1 VRVATADELF
11 AEHRH
16 GVFRYLCRMV
26 GQVDA
31 AHDLT
36 QEVFL
41 RIARADVPERDPAG
55 LRAWVFTI
63 ARNLALNHAR
73 DGRRRLSSAEL
84 VETAEPAEPAVQ
96 ELSVA
101 LHRALGALDDLDR
114 DVFLL
119 RETGGLS
126 YAEIAATCELTV
138 EAVRARLHRA
148 RVNLRSALDGPVR
161 VHRERPVRFGGR
173 N

>member
-1 VRVATADELF
+1 VRVATAEDLF

-16 GVFRYLCRMV
+16 GVYRYLCRTV
-26 GQVDA
+26 GQVDTA
-31 AHDLT
+31 RDLT

-41 RIARADVPERDPAG
+41 RVARSHVPERDSAG
-55 LRAWVFTI
+55 LRAWVFAI

-73 DGRRRLSSAEL
+73 DGQRR
-84 VETAEPAEPAVQ
+84 PAEVELAEVAAPAVQ
-96 ELSVA
+96 ELGTA
-101 LHRALGALDDLDR
+101 IQRALAALAETDR

-119 RETGGLS
+119 RETAGLS
-126 YAEIAATCELTV
+126 YGEIAAACDLTV

-148 RVNLRSALDGPVR
+148 RIELREALDGPLR

-173 N
+173 DEP

>member
-1 VRVATADELF
+1 MRVATADELF

-26 GQVDA
+26 GQADGT
-31 AHDLT
+31 HDLT

-41 RIARADVPERDPAG
+41 RVARADVPERDPAG

-63 ARNLALNHAR
+63 ARNLALNHAP
-73 DGRRRLSSAEL
+73 DGRRLFPVEL
-84 VETAEPAEPAVQ
+84 AKTAEPAVQ

-161 VHRERPVRFGGR
+161 VHRERPVRFAGR
-173 N
+173 EGT

>member
-26 GQVDA
+26 GQADA
-31 AHDLT
+31 ARDLT

-41 RIARADVPERDPAG
+41 RVARTEVPERDSAG
-55 LRAWVFTI
+55 LRAWIFTI
-63 ARNLALNHAR
+63 ARNLALNHVR
-73 DGRRRLSSAEL
+73 DGQRRP
-84 VETAEPAEPAVQ
+84 VEVALQETTAPAVQ
-96 ELSVA
+96 ELAIA
-101 LHRALGALDDLDR
+101 LQRALGALDDVDR

-126 YAEIAATCELTV
+126 YAEVAATCGLTV

-148 RVNLRSALDGPVR
+148 RVDLRTSLDAYVHL
-161 VHRERPVRFGGR
+161 HRERPVRLGGR
-173 N
+173 QDA

>member
-1 VRVATADELF
+1 MRVATADDLF
-11 AEHRH
+11 TEHRH

-26 GQVDA
+26 GQGEA
-31 AHDLT
+31 ARDLT

-41 RIARADVPERDPAG
+41 RVARAEVPRRDADG

-73 DGRRRLSSAEL
+73 DGQRRPASVEL
-84 VETAEPAEPAVQ
+84 TDTAGPAVQ
-96 ELSVA
+96 ELGVA
-101 LHRALGALDDLDR
+101 IQRALAGQPAIER

-119 RETGGLS
+119 RETAGLS
-126 YAEIAATCELTV
+126 YGEIAAACDLTL
-138 EAVRARLHRA
+138 EGVRARLHRA
-148 RVNLRSALDGPVR
+148 RVELRAALDGAVR

-173 N
+173 EEA

>member
-1 VRVATADELF
+1 MRVATADDLF
-11 AEHRH
+11 TEHRH
-16 GVFRYLCRMV
+16 GVFRYLCRTV
-26 GQVDA
+26 GQVEA
-31 AHDLT
+31 ARDLT

-41 RIARADVPERDPAG
+41 RVARADVPKRDPAG

-73 DGRRRLSSAEL
+73 DGQRRPAPVDLA
-84 VETAEPAEPAVQ
+84 ETAGPAVQ
-96 ELSVA
+96 ELGVA
-101 LHRALGALDDLDR
+101 IQRALAALPAVDR

-119 RETGGLS
+119 RETAGLS
-126 YAEIAATCELTV
+126 YGEIATACELTV

-148 RVNLRSALDGPVR
+148 RIELRAALDGPVR

-173 N
+173 EES